1 MVMGNA
7 YTSYKKQSVLTMTPM
22 EIVVKLYDECER
34 QMNRAVHFI
43 GNKDYENTNAALMKS
58 IEIIGALRSVLDMAL
73 PMGKD
78 LDALYEY
85 FTRELISA
93 NLKKDAE
100 KVKTLLPMIG
110 ELKDAFS
117 QISKMPKEQISLQA
131 ANNAA
136 AASPAI

>member
-1 MVMGNA
+1 MIGNA
-7 YTSYKKQSVLTMTPM
+7 YTSYKKQSITTLTPM

-43 GNKDYENTNAALMKS
+43 NNKDYENTNTALTKA

-78 LDALYEY
+78 LDSLYEF
-85 FTRELISA
+85 FTRELIAA
-93 NLKKDAE
+93 NIKKDAE
-100 KVKTLLPMIG
+100 KLGILLPMIG

-117 QISKMPKEQISLQA
+117 QVSKMPKEQINLQA
-131 ANNAA
+131 AQNAA
-136 AASPAI
+136 TAI